1 MDPRRKKALTVTLI
15 AVAGISLATNLVL
28 LGRLH
33 RTSRQ
38 AAKWEKAHER
48 LTHRYLLLKKQN
60 DSRVHSQIE
69 KQESFIQTTNKFQPA
84 DVPGHSKQSSK
95 LAAEPQNPL
104 VEGSERNYDF
114 YREDIQDM
122 LADALEAEFPEL
134 QLNETE
140 LIELTDAVISIRESM
155 QTMRALERTGENVEA
170 FKEIRERRDQAILDF
185 ERITGMDALEFMIRA
200 PAEGGI
206 DRE

>member
-1 MDPRRKKALTVTLI
+1 MDPRKKKALTVTLI
-15 AVAGISLATNLVL
+15 AVAVIYLATNLVL

-155 QTMRALERTGENVEA
+155 QNMRAMERTGENVEA
-170 FKEIRERRDQAILDF
+170 FKEIRERRDQAMLDF
-185 ERITGMDALEFMIRA
+185 ERITGMDALEFMLRA

>member
-1 MDPRRKKALTVTLI
+1 MDPRKIKALTVTLV
-15 AVAGISLATNLVL
+15 AVAIISLATNLIL
-28 LGRLH
+28 LGLLH
-33 RTSRQ
+33 RTNRQ

-48 LTHRYLLLKKQN
+48 LTLRYLLLEKQK
-60 DSRVHSQIE
+60 DSQVRFQVE
-69 KQESFIQTTNKFQPA
+69 KQESFSQTTQKLQPA
-84 DVPGHSKQSSK
+84 DEPRHSRKSSK
-95 LAAEPQNPL
+95 FPVEPQNSL
-104 VEGSERNYDF
+104 VEGSERNNDF

-170 FKEIRERRDQAILDF
+170 FNETRERRDQAMFDF
-185 ERITGMDALEFMIRA
+185 ERITGMNALEFMLRA
-200 PAEGGI
+200 PTEGGI
-206 DRE
+206 DRD

>member
-1 MDPRRKKALTVTLI
+1 MDPHKTKAFTVTLV
-15 AVAGISLATNLVL
+15 AVAIISLATNLIL

-48 LTHRYLLLKKQN
+48 LTHRYLLLEKQK
-60 DSRVHSQIE
+60 DSQVRFQVK
-69 KQESFIQTTNKFQPA
+69 KQESFSQTTNELQPA
-84 DVPGHSKQSSK
+84 DEPRHSKKSSKFPVKPQSS
-95 LAAEPQNPL
+95 L
-104 VEGSERNYDF
+104 VEGSERNNDF

-122 LADALEAEFPEL
+122 LAQALETEFPEL
-134 QLNETE
+134 KLNETE

-155 QTMRALERTGENVEA
+155 HTMRAMERTGDNAEA
-170 FKEIRERRDQAILDF
+170 FEEIRERRDQAMLDF
-185 ERITGMDALEFMIRA
+185 ERITGMNALEFMLRA
-200 PAEGGI
+200 PTEGGI

>member
-1 MDPRRKKALTVTLI
+1 MDPRKKKALTVTLI
-15 AVAGISLATNLVL
+15 AVAVISLATNLVL

-48 LTHRYLLLKKQN
+48 LTHRYLPLKKQN
-60 DSRVHSQIE
+60 DSRVHSQID

-95 LAAEPQNPL
+95 LAAESQTPL
-104 VEGSERNYDF
+104 VEGSERNNDF

-122 LADALEAEFPEL
+122 LAEALEAEFPEL
-134 QLNETE
+134 VLNETE
-140 LIELTDAVISIRESM
+140 LIELTDAVISIRQSM
-155 QTMRALERTGENVEA
+155 QTLRAMERTGENVEA
-170 FKEIRERRDQAILDF
+170 FKETRERRDQAILDF

-206 DRE
+206 DRD